1 MNLPPIR
8 YVVCTGTP
16 MIILISMADVNE
28 VQKAIKAAL
37 VADGKQLT
45 ILHIV

>member
-1 MNLPPIR
+1 VNLPPIR

-28 VQKAIKAAL
+28 IQEAIDAAP
-37 VADGKQLT
+37 VAGVK
-45 ILHIV
+45 